1 MGIGISYPGQPH
13 VVNRF
18 MAIDSEDNVNQGKII
33 AIAWALI
40 IYPGMIFLGWAGRL
54 LTDISSHEQIMIVMS
69 NQLLPPIL
77 SGIVLAAVLSA
88 IMSTADSQLLVAST
102 TISHDLKSEKAELSL
117 KKTRLSVILICI
129 TAVILSIFVDK
140 SIYSRVLFAF
150 STMGASFGPL
160 LIGRMQGG
168 VQKKY
173 ALSAMAIGFFMTLF
187 FYYLDFKP
195 EGNPFERIIPLI
207 LAYILVQIGRKKG

>member
-1 MGIGISYPGQPH
+1 
-13 VVNRF
+13 
-18 MAIDSEDNVNQGKII
+18 
-33 AIAWALI
+33 
-40 IYPGMIFLGWAGRL
+40 MIFLGWAGRL

-195 EGNPFERIIPLI
+195 EGNPFERIFPLI

>member
-18 MAIDSEDNVNQGKII
+18 MAIDKNEEVNQGKII
-33 AIAWALI
+33 AIGWALI
-40 IYPGMIFLGWAGRL
+40 IYPGMILLGWAGRF
-54 LTDISSHEQIMIVMS
+54 LTDISAHEQIMIVMS

-88 IMSTADSQLLVAST
+88 IMSTADSQLLVASSS
-102 TISHDLKSEKAELSL
+102 ISHDLKNDKAELSL
-117 KKTRLSVILICI
+117 QQTRISVILICFA
-129 TAVILSIFVDK
+129 AVILSIFVDK

-168 VQKKY
+168 VRKEY
-173 ALSAMAIGFFMTLF
+173 ALAAMSIGFFMTVF
-187 FYYLDFKP
+187 FYYLDYKP
-195 EGNPFERIIPLI
+195 EGNPFERIIPVL
-207 LAYILVQIGRKKG
+207 LSYILVQFGRKKR